1 MMFCWLYRLRISN
14 ALDSAGGLSTAAR
27 RHIRRCTS
35 CREFH
40 RSCLSLGEGLRR
52 EVPIQNDQLSVRLG
66 KRVMAVISDQSAETY
81 KLPANWR
88 PVIAAASIAVAV
100 LVGAMFLAQP
110 QTEPPAPEPRRV
122 TEIPSL
128 MRYEI
133 PTAAW
138 AGLVERP
145 LAGEFKNLAA
155 DTESAVRF
163 LVACVAVDPTRAA
176 NKLPN

>member
-1 MMFCWLYRLRISN
+1 MFCWLYRLMISN
-14 ALDSAGGLSTAAR
+14 AVDSAGGLSAAAR
-27 RHIRRCTS
+27 RHIRRCTT

-40 RSCLSLGEGLRR
+40 QSCLSLGEGLRR
-52 EVPIQNDQLSVRLG
+52 EAPILNNQSSTRLS
-66 KRVMAVISDQSAETY
+66 KRVMDAVLDHGAETY

-88 PVIAAASIAVAV
+88 PVVAAASIALAV
-100 LVGAMFLAQP
+100 LVGALFLASR
-110 QTEPPAPEPRRV
+110 QTEPPAPEPRRA

-128 MRYEI
+128 TRYEI

-138 AGLVERP
+138 AGFVERP
-145 LAGEFKNLAA
+145 LAGEFKNLA
-155 DTESAVRF
+155 DNTESAVRF

>member
-1 MMFCWLYRLRISN
+1 MFCWLYRLRISN
-14 ALDSAGGLSTAAR
+14 ALDSAGGLSAAAR
-27 RHIRRCTS
+27 RHIRRCTT

-40 RSCLSLGEGLRR
+40 QSCLSLGEGLRR

-66 KRVMAVISDQSAETY
+66 KRVMAAVLDHGAETH

-88 PVIAAASIAVAV
+88 PVVAAASIALAV
-100 LVGAMFLAQP
+100 LVGAVFLASRH
-110 QTEPPAPEPRRV
+110 TEPPAPGPRRV

-128 MRYEI
+128 TRYEI

-145 LAGEFKNLAA
+145 LAGEVKNLAE

-163 LVACVAVDPTRAA
+163 LVACVAVDPTRPT

>member
-1 MMFCWLYRLRISN
+1 MFCWFYKLMISN
-14 ALDSAGGLSTAAR
+14 AVDGAGGLSAAAR
-27 RHIRRCTS
+27 RHIRRCTT

-40 RSCLSLGEGLRR
+40 QSCLSLGEGLRR
-52 EVPIQNDQLSVRLG
+52 EATILNSQLSTRLG
-66 KRVMAVISDQSAETY
+66 KRVMAAVSDQSAETY

-88 PVIAAASIAVAV
+88 PVVAAASIALAV
-100 LVGAMFLAQP
+100 LVGALFLASR

-128 MRYEI
+128 TRYEI

-145 LAGEFKNLAA
+145 LAGEFKNLA
-155 DTESAVRF
+155 DNTESAVRF
-163 LVACVAVDPTRAA
+163 LVACVAVDPTSAA

>member
-1 MMFCWLYRLRISN
+1 MFCWFYKLMISN
-14 ALDSAGGLSTAAR
+14 AVDGAGGSSAGTR
-27 RHIRRCTS
+27 RHIRRCTT

-40 RSCLSLGEGLRR
+40 QSCLSLGEGLRR
-52 EVPIQNDQLSVRLG
+52 EVPIRNDQLSTRLG

-100 LVGAMFLAQP
+100 LVGVLFLASR
-110 QTEPPAPEPRRV
+110 QTEPPVPEPRRV

-128 MRYEI
+128 TRYEI

-138 AGLVERP
+138 AGLVSRP
-145 LAGEFKNLAA
+145 LAGEVKNLAD

>member
-1 MMFCWLYRLRISN
+1 MFCWLYRLMISN
-14 ALDSAGGLSTAAR
+14 AVDGAGGLSAGTR

-40 RSCLSLGEGLRR
+40 QACLSLGEGLRR
-52 EVPIQNDQLSVRLG
+52 EAPILNGQSSTRLG
-66 KRVMAVISDQSAETY
+66 KRVMSAISDQGAGTY
-81 KLPANWR
+81 MLRANWR

-100 LVGAMFLAQP
+100 LVGALFLTLRR
-110 QTEPPAPEPRRV
+110 TEPPAPGPVRFV
-122 TEIPSL
+122 EIPNL
-128 MRYEI
+128 TAYEI

-138 AGLVERP
+138 AGLVEKP
-145 LAGEFKNLAA
+145 LAGEFKNLAD

>member
-1 MMFCWLYRLRISN
+1 MFCWFYKLMISN
-14 ALDSAGGLSTAAR
+14 AVDGAGGLSVAAR
-27 RHIRRCTS
+27 RHIRRCTT

-40 RSCLSLGEGLRR
+40 QTCLSLGEGLRR
-52 EVPIQNDQLSVRLG
+52 EVPIRNDQLSTRLG

-100 LVGAMFLAQP
+100 LVGALFLASR
-110 QTEPPAPEPRRV
+110 QTEPPVPEPRRV

-128 MRYEI
+128 TRYEI

-138 AGLVERP
+138 AGLVSRP
-145 LAGEFKNLAA
+145 LAGEVKNLAD

-163 LVACVAVDPTRAA
+163 LVACVAVDPTRAT

>member
-1 MMFCWLYRLRISN
+1 MFCWLYRLRISN
-14 ALDSAGGLSTAAR
+14 ALDSAGGLSAAAR
-27 RHIRRCTS
+27 RHIRRCTT

-40 RSCLSLGEGLRR
+40 QSCLSLGEGLRR
-52 EVPIQNDQLSVRLG
+52 EAPILNGQLSTRLG
-66 KRVMAVISDQSAETY
+66 KGVMAAVSDHGAETY

-100 LVGAMFLAQP
+100 LVGAMFLAP
-110 QTEPPAPEPRRV
+110 RQTEPPPPGPGRAA
-122 TEIPSL
+122 EIPSL
-128 MRYEI
+128 TRYKI

-145 LAGEFKNLAA
+145 LAGEFKSLAD

>member
-1 MMFCWLYRLRISN
+1 MFCWFYKLMISN
-14 ALDSAGGLSTAAR
+14 AVDGAGGLSAAAR
-27 RHIRRCTS
+27 RHIRRCTT

-40 RSCLSLGEGLRR
+40 QSCLSLGEGLRR
-52 EVPIQNDQLSVRLG
+52 EIPIRNDQLSVRLS
-66 KRVMAVISDQSAETY
+66 KRVMDAVLDHGAETY

-88 PVIAAASIAVAV
+88 PVVAVASIALAV
-100 LVGAMFLAQP
+100 LVGALFLASR
-110 QTEPPAPEPRRV
+110 QTEPPAPEPRR
-122 TEIPSL
+122 TAEIPSL
-128 MRYEI
+128 TRYEI

-145 LAGEFKNLAA
+145 LAGEFKNLA
-155 DTESAVRF
+155 DNTESAVRF

>member
-1 MMFCWLYRLRISN
+1 MFCWLYRLRISN
-14 ALDSAGGLSTAAR
+14 ALDSAGGPSTGTR
-27 RHIRRCTS
+27 RHIRRCTT

-52 EVPIQNDQLSVRLG
+52 EVPIQNDQLSMRLG
-66 KRVMAVISDQSAETY
+66 KRVMAAVSDQSAETY

-88 PVIAAASIAVAV
+88 PVVAAASIAVAV
-100 LVGAMFLAQP
+100 LVGALFLAPP
-110 QTEPPAPEPRRV
+110 QTEPPAPGPGRV

-128 MRYEI
+128 TRYEI

-145 LAGEFKNLAA
+145 LAGEVKNLAD

>member
-1 MMFCWLYRLRISN
+1 MFCWFYKLMISN
-14 ALDSAGGLSTAAR
+14 AVDGAGGLSVAAR
-27 RHIRRCTS
+27 RHIRRCTT

-40 RSCLSLGEGLRR
+40 QTCLSLGEGLRR
-52 EVPIQNDQLSVRLG
+52 EVPIRNDQLSTRLG

-100 LVGAMFLAQP
+100 LVGALFLAPP

-128 MRYEI
+128 TRYEI

-145 LAGEFKNLAA
+145 LAGEVKNLAD

-163 LVACVAVDPTRAA
+163 LVACVAVDPTRAT

>member
-1 MMFCWLYRLRISN
+1 MFCWFYKLMISN
-14 ALDSAGGLSTAAR
+14 AVDGAGGLSVAAR
-27 RHIRRCTS
+27 RHIRRCTT

-40 RSCLSLGEGLRR
+40 QTCLSLGEGLRR
-52 EVPIQNDQLSVRLG
+52 EVPIRNDQLSTRLG

-100 LVGAMFLAQP
+100 LVGVLFLASR
-110 QTEPPAPEPRRV
+110 QTEPPVPEPRRV

-128 MRYEI
+128 TRYEI

-138 AGLVERP
+138 AGLVSRP
-145 LAGEFKNLAA
+145 LAGEVKNLAD

>member
-1 MMFCWLYRLRISN
+1 MMFCWFYRLMISN
-14 ALDSAGGLSTAAR
+14 AMDGAGGLSVGTR
-27 RHIRRCTS
+27 RHIRRCTT

-40 RSCLSLGEGLRR
+40 QSCLSLGEDLRR
-52 EVPIQNDQLSVRLG
+52 EATIPNSQSSTRLS
-66 KRVMAVISDQSAETY
+66 KRVMAAVSNHGAETY
-81 KLPANWR
+81 KLPVNWR
-88 PVIAAASIAVAV
+88 PVAAAASIAIAV
-100 LVGAMFLAQP
+100 LVGALFLASR
-110 QTEPPAPEPRRV
+110 QTEPPSPEPAR
-122 TEIPSL
+122 TAEIPNL

-145 LAGEFKNLAA
+145 LAGEVKNLAD